1 MHRRAALPRAETAP
15 RMFGTE
21 TFRWG
26 NGSGSPVVRKS
37 VPKRIHNRKPRQ
49 SRVYFLDFVWVFLL
63 LCSFFRQAFLE
74 NDFWA
79 LQRHPRTAGK
89 GVSAS
94 DFAAKWPESR
104 RRRYFVYLNIQI
116 FRYLD
121 IQIFRDSSLQ
131 SFLKGLRFGLGEV
144 PRKNRCASTGAVRFR
159 PAKSAG
165 SSVQIA

>member
-1 MHRRAALPRAETAP
+1 MHRRAALPQGRDSAENV
-15 RMFGTE
+15 
-21 TFRWG
+21 WNG
-26 NGSGSPVVRKS
+26 NIPIGQWSGSPVVRKS

-94 DFAAKWPESR
+94 DFAAKGPESR
-104 RRRYFVYLNIQI
+104 RRRNFVYLNIQI

-121 IQIFRDSSLQ
+121 IQIFRDSFLQ
-131 SFLKGLRFGLGEV
+131 SFFEGASFRLG
-144 PRKNRCASTGAVRFR
+144 RGSTEE
-159 PAKSAG
+159 
-165 SSVQIA
+165 

>member
-1 MHRRAALPRAETAP
+1 MPRAETAP

-49 SRVYFLDFVWVFLL
+49 SRVHFLDFVWVFLF

-74 NDFWA
+74 NDFRVCKGIPA
-79 LQRHPRTAGK
+79 QREGRFCFRFCRK
-89 GVSAS
+89 R
-94 DFAAKWPESR
+94 PESR

-116 FRYLD
+116 FR
-121 IQIFRDSSLQ
+121 DSSLQ
-131 SFLKGLRFGLGEV
+131 SFLKGLSFRLG
-144 PRKNRCASTGAVRFR
+144 R
-159 PAKSAG
+159 G
-165 SSVQIA
+165 SMEE